1 MARDN
6 DQSAETA
13 ATTAREV
20 YRQAR
25 NQAALQT
32 QYDLQGGLE
41 RLTDWMLQDEPDSM
55 RSSGA
60 GAAVPEPNPEPKSRV
75 SWSEQAE
82 SDLESLVANPA
93 VRAQI
98 KHIAEEILHDIPP
111 RTCPDDGSAHGIM
124 WHRCITWEQKRQLE
138 EAELEEEQ
146 LKDTTDGPW
155 NYFLMYTKGNS
166 AKFEVLGVRSTHQM
180 ASMWVQMGTEQPDII
195 DLRR

>member
-1 MARDN
+1 M
-6 DQSAETA
+6 
-13 ATTAREV
+13 
-20 YRQAR
+20 
-25 NQAALQT
+25 
-32 QYDLQGGLE
+32 G
-41 RLTDWMLQDEPDSM
+41 
-55 RSSGA
+55 
-60 GAAVPEPNPEPKSRV
+60 KV

-138 EAELEEEQ
+138 EAELEEAELEEDQPAEDQPDEDQPDEDQ

-180 ASMWVQMGTEQPDII
+180 ASMWVQMDSDPPDIT
-195 DLRR
+195 DLLLR

>member
-1 MARDN
+1 M
-6 DQSAETA
+6 
-13 ATTAREV
+13 
-20 YRQAR
+20 
-25 NQAALQT
+25 
-32 QYDLQGGLE
+32 G
-41 RLTDWMLQDEPDSM
+41 
-55 RSSGA
+55 
-60 GAAVPEPNPEPKSRV
+60 KV

-138 EAELEEEQ
+138 EAELEEAELEEAELEEAELEEAELEEAELEEAQ
-146 LKDTTDGPW
+146 LHEKQLRDTTDGPW

-180 ASMWVQMGTEQPDII
+180 ASMWVQMDRSHLT
-195 DLRR
+195 

>member
-1 MARDN
+1 MG
-6 DQSAETA
+6 E
-13 ATTAREV
+13 
-20 YRQAR
+20 
-25 NQAALQT
+25 
-32 QYDLQGGLE
+32 
-41 RLTDWMLQDEPDSM
+41 
-55 RSSGA
+55 
-60 GAAVPEPNPEPKSRV
+60 V

-82 SDLESLVANPA
+82 SDLESLVANPV

-111 RTCPDDGSAHGIM
+111 RTCPDDGSARGIM

-138 EAELEEEQ
+138 EAELQEAQPHEKQ

-180 ASMWVQMGTEQPDII
+180 ASMWVQMDSEPPDIT
-195 DLRR
+195 DLLLR

>member
-1 MARDN
+1 M
-6 DQSAETA
+6 
-13 ATTAREV
+13 
-20 YRQAR
+20 
-25 NQAALQT
+25 
-32 QYDLQGGLE
+32 G
-41 RLTDWMLQDEPDSM
+41 
-55 RSSGA
+55 
-60 GAAVPEPNPEPKSRV
+60 KV

-124 WHRCITWEQKRQLE
+124 WHRCITREQKRQLE
-138 EAELEEEQ
+138 EAELEEAELEEAELEEAELEEAELEEAQ
-146 LKDTTDGPW
+146 LHEKQLRDTTDGPW

-180 ASMWVQMGTEQPDII
+180 ASMWVQMDRSHLT
-195 DLRR
+195 

>member
-1 MARDN
+1 MG
-6 DQSAETA
+6 E
-13 ATTAREV
+13 
-20 YRQAR
+20 
-25 NQAALQT
+25 
-32 QYDLQGGLE
+32 
-41 RLTDWMLQDEPDSM
+41 
-55 RSSGA
+55 
-60 GAAVPEPNPEPKSRV
+60 V

-138 EAELEEEQ
+138 EAELEEAELEEAELEEEQPDEDQPDEDQ

-180 ASMWVQMGTEQPDII
+180 ASMWVQMDSDPPDIT
-195 DLRR
+195 DLLLR

>member
-1 MARDN
+1 M
-6 DQSAETA
+6 
-13 ATTAREV
+13 
-20 YRQAR
+20 
-25 NQAALQT
+25 
-32 QYDLQGGLE
+32 G
-41 RLTDWMLQDEPDSM
+41 
-55 RSSGA
+55 
-60 GAAVPEPNPEPKSRV
+60 KV

-111 RTCPDDGSAHGIM
+111 RTCSDDGSADGIM

-138 EAELEEEQ
+138 EAELEEAELEEAELEEAELEEDEAELEEAQ
-146 LKDTTDGPW
+146 LHEKQLRDTTDGPW

-180 ASMWVQMGTEQPDII
+180 ASMWVQMDRSHLT
-195 DLRR
+195 

>member
-1 MARDN
+1 M
-6 DQSAETA
+6 
-13 ATTAREV
+13 
-20 YRQAR
+20 
-25 NQAALQT
+25 
-32 QYDLQGGLE
+32 G
-41 RLTDWMLQDEPDSM
+41 
-55 RSSGA
+55 
-60 GAAVPEPNPEPKSRV
+60 KV

-138 EAELEEEQ
+138 EAELEEAELEEEQPDEDQPDEDQ

-180 ASMWVQMGTEQPDII
+180 ASMWVQMDSDPPDIT
-195 DLRR
+195 DLLLR

>member
-1 MARDN
+1 MG
-6 DQSAETA
+6 E
-13 ATTAREV
+13 
-20 YRQAR
+20 
-25 NQAALQT
+25 
-32 QYDLQGGLE
+32 
-41 RLTDWMLQDEPDSM
+41 
-55 RSSGA
+55 
-60 GAAVPEPNPEPKSRV
+60 V

-82 SDLESLVANPA
+82 SDLERLVANPV

-146 LKDTTDGPW
+146 PQLEEAELEEEQPHEKQLKDTTDGPW

-180 ASMWVQMGTEQPDII
+180 ASMWVQMDRSHLT
-195 DLRR
+195 